1 MSEPQ
6 IGKTSEI
13 DDLPEDKAVE
23 EQGRSMSSTNITNVK
38 RSKSAKTIIKRE
50 SNPKLNAKSAI
61 KERRFDTTTDV
72 QKEMQSLTSKTSR
85 NGRKQSL
92 LDDPETNPMSSL
104 DISPGLELAAENR
117 VYNLFEQVELYDIR
131 SIIVSISS
139 RLTKL

>member
-50 SNPKLNAKSAI
+50 SNPKLNAKSAR